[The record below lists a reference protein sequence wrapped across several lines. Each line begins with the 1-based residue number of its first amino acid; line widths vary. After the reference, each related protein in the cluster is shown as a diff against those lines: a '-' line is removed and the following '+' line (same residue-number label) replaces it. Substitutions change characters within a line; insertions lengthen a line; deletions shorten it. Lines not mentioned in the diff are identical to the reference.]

1 MQSGPGK
8 KNARFCAQIESARGL
23 PERRLQ
29 IVLSGIH
36 PENSPTP
43 IEGKAIWTWDSPPDN
58 SMPLASQNVC
68 LTRPV
73 LPLHGFYNEP
83 VSFYELSRRAQ
94 GIFWRVWSRE
104 SKGEPRFSG
113 KADTLQAWRASLRDK
128 LVFLLENSGRQEPG
142 HGLSE
147 AQALLPALLFG
158 DRFYLRQATT
168 ENFSLAAIAHS
179 LALSGQHLAIAGLL
193 GLFCIAAAARFY
205 PAIYLWRPRVILVA
219 AASCPAALLYL
230 WIGNAP
236 PSLLRAA
243 CMMFVLFFLV
253 VRSKAFS
260 GQDVIFLALII
271 FLVLDPLVFLDIGA
285 QLSFLCVF
293 TIAAF
298 LPGMKKIWPFY
309 THRTHR
315 ANFYKPF
322 FQILLISLFIQLA
335 LLPLTLK
342 YFGVAGLWF
351 PVNALWLPVL
361 SLVVLPCAAVGLFF
375 ANLPFAAS
383 EWMAGQFL
391 DLAVFPCQILCESL
405 EYLRQAQILA
415 KPVFLRPHWS
425 TLAAF
430 ALLIIGMAC
439 LAGKS
444 DRKYLKKFFA
454 LGLLFLGIGPCL
466 RLWDVLDGK
475 PLVDILDV
483 GQGQAICLNLH
494 AGKRLLLDGGGGN
507 SIRFDPGKA
516 LLAPALTDNAA
527 PRISAVFNSH
537 PDMDHL
543 GGLIYLLDHLD
554 SGAIFHNGRE
564 ANGRLKDEWAAN
576 MARPNANALVRGDKI
591 ELGGKLYLEVLH
603 PPANDA
609 TWKGNNA
616 SVVLRLCRDGVGL
629 ALFPGDAE
637 VESLR
642 NVLASGMDISA
653 RVLLAPHHGSNSS
666 YLPDF
671 LRDVNPEVIVA
682 ACGFRNR
689 YAYPGKKLRTWAAKN
704 GVPLYNTGDHGRIRI
719 GILPNGELRIQ
730 PSLER

>member
-193 GLFCIAAAARFY
+193 GLFCIAAAARFH

-315 ANFYKPF
+315 ANFYKRF

-415 KPVFLRPHWS
+415 EPVFLRPHWS

-439 LAGKS
+439 LAG
-444 DRKYLKKFFA
+444 
-454 LGLLFLGIGPCL
+454 
-466 RLWDVLDGK
+466 
-475 PLVDILDV
+475 
-483 GQGQAICLNLH
+483 
-494 AGKRLLLDGGGGN
+494 
-507 SIRFDPGKA
+507 
-516 LLAPALTDNAA
+516 
-527 PRISAVFNSH
+527 
-537 PDMDHL
+537 
-543 GGLIYLLDHLD
+543 
-554 SGAIFHNGRE
+554 
-564 ANGRLKDEWAAN
+564 
-576 MARPNANALVRGDKI
+576 
-591 ELGGKLYLEVLH
+591 
-603 PPANDA
+603 
-609 TWKGNNA
+609 
-616 SVVLRLCRDGVGL
+616 
-629 ALFPGDAE
+629 
-637 VESLR
+637 
-642 NVLASGMDISA
+642 
-653 RVLLAPHHGSNSS
+653 
-666 YLPDF
+666 
-671 LRDVNPEVIVA
+671 
-682 ACGFRNR
+682 
-689 YAYPGKKLRTWAAKN
+689 
-704 GVPLYNTGDHGRIRI
+704 
-719 GILPNGELRIQ
+719 
-730 PSLER
+730 